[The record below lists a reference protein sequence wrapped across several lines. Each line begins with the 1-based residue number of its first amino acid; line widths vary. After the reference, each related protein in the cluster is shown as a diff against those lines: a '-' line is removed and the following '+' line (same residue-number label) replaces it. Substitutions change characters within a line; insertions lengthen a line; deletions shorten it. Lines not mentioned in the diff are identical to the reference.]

1 MFNFKHTIEKLLGVD
16 PYKVEKSVAADMVF
30 KLKVF
35 LSENYAVLTNIQ
47 DLINT
52 EEVQKDPELVEHM
65 QEGYNSHRDTL
76 NQFVL
81 NIKEHT
87 SFFDENPNQADDE
100 ILMQFKVDV
109 FKLFANIQTFINE
122 NIFFHS
128 RGYFPFSSVLIS
140 IPKPT
145 PEALDEFNHLYQK
158 AMKDVVV
165 PNQDLGYTLK
175 EQTRKISEVLQIEI
189 NPKSPRSLIKMIKGN
204 ELTIDQMTHA
214 LSNYF
219 SMLSSFVCSLPNE
232 EIAKF
237 TQAMGMN
244 THLVDPETSLGYT
257 TTDPIA

>member
-1 MFNFKHTIEKLLGVD
+1 MFNVKNTIEKLMNID
-16 PYKVEKSVAADMVF
+16 PYKIEKSVAADMVF

-35 LSENYAVLTNIQ
+35 LSENYAALTNIQ

-65 QEGYNSHRDTL
+65 QEVYNSHQDSL

-109 FKLFANIQTFINE
+109 FKLFVNIQTFINE
-122 NIFFHS
+122 NIFFRV
-128 RGYFPFSSVLIS
+128 RGYFPFSSVLIN

-158 AMKDVVV
+158 AMKEVVL
-165 PNQDLGYTLK
+165 PNQDLGDTLK
-175 EQTRKISEVLQIEI
+175 RQTQLISEVLQIET
-189 NPKSPRSLIKMIKGN
+189 NPNSPRSLIKMIKGN
-204 ELTIDQMTHA
+204 ELTIDQMTQA

-219 SMLSSFVCSLPNE
+219 NMLSSFVSGMPNE

-237 TQAMGMN
+237 TQAMGLD
-244 THLVDPETSLGYT
+244 TQLVDPETSLGYT